1 MAYRISFPRGGFRNP
16 KSQLPDANIERLMLA
31 NLRKFAI
38 RLLSEVRI
46 NRTDCVNDL
55 DQSVTIPFEGQT
67 MSLQDLKRLDGL

>member
-1 MAYRISFPRGGFRNP
+1 MAYRISFPRGGFRNS

-31 NLRKFAI
+31 SLRKFAV

-46 NRTDCVNDL
+46 NGTDHVNDL
-55 DQSVTIPFEGQT
+55 DQSVAIPFEGQK